1 MVCIYCQKEF
11 EPSKY
16 RRTKQRACGDPACQK
31 KRQRDN
37 LVAWQDRNP
46 LYYRIKRMDSGWRA
60 KARHRA
66 KRWRTA
72 HKDRI
77 QAYRVA
83 TMGQYRVYMREYMR
97 RYRAAQRA
105 QSSSGGAMVE
115 QPKRSPI

>member
-1 MVCIYCQKEF
+1 MICIYCQREF

-16 RRTKQRACGDPACQK
+16 RHTKQRACGDPLCQK

-37 LVAWQDRNP
+37 LTVWQERNP
-46 LYYRIKRMDSGWRA
+46 LYYRIKRIDPVWRT
-60 KARHRA
+60 KARARA

-83 TMGQYRVYMREYMR
+83 TMDQYRIYMREYMR
-97 RYRAAQRA
+97 RYRIALAQKA
-105 QSSSGGAMVE
+105 GKQI
-115 QPKRSPI
+115 QPREIADGKPI